1 MIWLAAFAVLLVA
14 DYLRLGRRL
23 RRWLDPHER
32 ELGRQLRALRAQR
45 EHAAREWEQILG
57 LIPSAVCCE
66 LAAVGGECSCS
77 WAKRLE
83 AAELSARAAREVL
96 DVARSAA
103 LPRDRIAALERLA
116 LHHEGTAA
124 LLRSLRAPSRR
135 AAGQGRR
142 SGNHHSHRGRSRAAR
157 CAAPRVRGSRRTAAR
172 TALNTGPPGGDD
184 GPSSDPPRSIA
195 ASPARRARHHATNPT
210 PGANRRAERAKTT
223 GRARRSVWGVGGTS
237 RRVGEPRN
245 DESPRGATLAGIPN
259 RAGER
264 GVTAGQTPRILADS
278 RSATQTQARATE
290 AASGG

>member
-1 MIWLAAFAVLLVA
+1 MSSEDWRILTAAQVAAALAPCCKDRANGELCCCYWEDEIERSEFV
-14 DYLRLGRRL
+14 LRLAHERLAMARRDNGDRERLAELEHEVRL
-23 RRWLDPHER
+23 RRML
-32 ELGRQLRALRAQR
+32 
-45 EHAAREWEQILG
+45 
-57 LIPSAVCCE
+57 
-66 LAAVGGECSCS
+66 
-77 WAKRLE
+77 LE
-83 AAELSARAAREVL
+83 VTRNHP
-96 DVARSAA
+96 
-103 LPRDRIAALERLA
+103 PRFVRRLA
-116 LHHEGTAA
+116 LHAGRSTGTQRH
-124 LLRSLRAPSRR
+124 LH
-135 AAGQGRR
+135 Q
-142 SGNHHSHRGRSRAAR
+142 HRGRSRAAR

-172 TALNTGPPGGDD
+172 TTLNTGPPGADD
-184 GPSSDPPRSIA
+184 GPSSAPPRSLA
-195 ASPARRARHHATNPT
+195 ASLARRARHHATNPT